1 MGRRAF
7 LCAIASV
14 SLLFLATTSGCGKKT
29 PPLGEVSGVLS
40 LNGKPLEEVQVEFLP
55 DPEKGNMAQ
64 PSRAETDK
72 EGRFSL
78 VFSGAIDKLGVPVGW
93 NRVVLQD
100 FKAMNSRENP
110 MEPRFGANFT
120 TAFETPIKLEVKE
133 GKQEFKIELRDY
145 LK

>member
-1 MGRRAF
+1 MRAK
-7 LCAIASV
+7 AIFIALSFILSALLITSV
-14 SLLFLATTSGCGKKT
+14 GCGKKL
-29 PPLGEVSGVLS
+29 PALGEVSGTLS
-40 LNGKPLEEVQVEFLP
+40 LNGKPLDEVQVEFLP

-64 PSRAETDK
+64 PSKAETDK
-72 EGRFSL
+72 DGRFVL
-78 VFSGAIDKLGVPVGW
+78 VFSGAVEKNGVPVGW

-110 MEPRFGANFT
+110 MEPRFGSNFT